1 MAPRE
6 DSNDRREGK
15 HEEKSGRNDTMESL
29 KGKAKKKS
37 KNERQGGKAVRTD
50 RKDLE
55 SQ

>member
-1 MAPRE
+1 
-6 DSNDRREGK
+6 
-15 HEEKSGRNDTMESL
+15 MESL
-29 KGKAKKKS
+29 KGKAIKKS